1 MSHERC
7 RTLETLNE
15 ACIKKEVIKFL
26 FPVSDETAAL
36 LKSLTDATL
45 DKEDKNTQMCR
56 LDTIHLALLQS
67 AAQSSEKELVCL
79 FYEDSPG
86 FVEHENIWNTA
97 NTRFCT

>member
-1 MSHERC
+1 MIRYITW
-7 RTLETLNE
+7 TLFVLL
-15 ACIKKEVIKFL
+15 L
-26 FPVSDETAAL
+26 FSG
-36 LKSLTDATL
+36 
-45 DKEDKNTQMCR
+45 
-56 LDTIHLALLQS
+56 